1 MEGGLYCRSRIA
13 EPVYLSGYLRHAYYD
28 TPVVS
33 ECDCIVRG
41 SKAETGKRALLYRP
55 DSVGSGGGGNVI
67 GGEMQVEYK
76 KEWMDT
82 YLWVLP
88 DNKTEEP
95 YIEQMLL
102 HNQGEGRLEFSR
114 QEKDGEEY
122 YCYKVTG
129 KKALNSI
136 YAVLP
141 IGERQIRGILG
152 QLFTALENGREYLLC
167 EEDFVL
173 SPQYIFATFPQM
185 EVEFCYVPGYGVPL
199 RDQLEGLFEYLLNR
213 VNYEDKSAVNL
224 LYDCYMFCM
233 KEKGGLAEMKRLLE
247 KKVPEQEPLV
257 TETVVHSPVPQPVP
271 PKDKPIM
278 KEKTQVKE
286 KAASA
291 SYVSWLTDRLFH
303 RGRREVPLVA
313 EEREEYRA
321 EPVMDN
327 TVLLS
332 AERKPSVPELICEET
347 AEVIPLTKF
356 PFYIGSA
363 ADYVDYQLPAEGVSR
378 IHCCINKK
386 EDRYY
391 LSDLNSTNGTYLN
404 FQEVLPGKERLL
416 SANDEIRIISQNFYV
431 KFPCH

>member
-1 MEGGLYCRSRIA
+1 
-13 EPVYLSGYLRHAYYD
+13 
-28 TPVVS
+28 
-33 ECDCIVRG
+33 
-41 SKAETGKRALLYRP
+41 
-55 DSVGSGGGGNVI
+55 
-67 GGEMQVEYK
+67 
-76 KEWMDT
+76 MDT

-88 DNKTEEP
+88 ENKTTEP
-95 YIEQMLL
+95 YVEQMLL

-136 YAVLP
+136 YAALP
-141 IGERQIRGILG
+141 IGEHQIRGILG

-199 RDQLEGLFEYLLNR
+199 REQLEGLFEYLLNR
-213 VNYEDKSAVNL
+213 VDYEDKAAVNL

-247 KKVPEQEPLV
+247 KSRPAPEPPVEKPVPYQ
-257 TETVVHSPVPQPVP
+257 PVPQQLTKP
-271 PKDKPIM
+271 PKEEKPA
-278 KEKTQVKE
+278 VKE
-286 KAASA
+286 KVPS

-303 RGRREVPLVA
+303 RAKRELPLVA
-313 EEREEYRA
+313 EEREEYLA
-321 EPVMDN
+321 EPAMDN

-332 AERKPSVPELICEET
+332 AERRPPMPELICEET

-363 ADYVDYQLPAEGVSR
+363 ADYVDYVMQTEGVSR

-386 EDRYY
+386 EEKYY

-404 FQEVLPGKERLL
+404 FQEVLPGKEKLL
-416 SANDEIRIISQNFYV
+416 SASDEIRIVSRNFYV